1 MKGQTESDVIKA
13 IRILSARQV
22 EAAGSGH
29 PGTPLGAAPA
39 TASANGALHFGVR
52 EHAMAAICNG
62 IALHGDYAEE
72 QSSMPEPGKAGVIF
86 LPYMMGERSPHND
99 VDARSMFVGM
109 RPDTTRGAMGLAVLE
124 GVALGMRSQLERAGG
139 AAEITRTRICG
150 GGAKSALWRRIVA
163 NVIGVP
169 VETVAT
175 EKGPAYGAALLAMT
189 GCGEYAGVKE
199 ACEACVRVSGVT
211 EPEADLR
218 EVYDRLYVIYDS
230 IYPAMR
236 KIFADMRGV

>member
-1 MKGQTESDVIKA
+1 MRQTACGGRRDDSEPCG
-13 IRILSARQV
+13 RQR
-22 EAAGSGH
+22 GSC
-29 PGTPLGAAPA
+29 A
-39 TASANGALHFGVR
+39 VQ
-52 EHAMAAICNG
+52 
-62 IALHGDYAEE
+62 LHGDKG
-72 QSSMPEPGKAGVIF
+72 QGV
-86 LPYMMGERSPHND
+86 L
-99 VDARSMFVGM
+99 
-109 RPDTTRGAMGLAVLE
+109 L
-124 GVALGMRSQLERAGG
+124 
-139 AAEITRTRICG
+139 G

-230 IYPAMR
+230 IYPAMK